1 MLLVQMVNSK
11 VLDWW
16 TDVNILKMYLSESET
31 KQYKLHKRLFQEDSS
46 THKKALVKV
55 WKDKILLQFNAF
67 LLRSFKF

>member
-46 THKKALVKV
+46 THEKALVKV